1 MTCRYNVPAV
11 GRFNLSL
18 KYRPLESH
26 SIINFLYNKVSFIF
40 LVADP
45 QGITLLIILLAVL
58 LLLVFTISG
67 AEVAIFSL
75 NEKDINVLKTKQ
87 HPAAKRIINFLEEP
101 KEVFASLL
109 IASTFL
115 NICLIVLMGFLINQ
129 YLPYGTIRLF
139 GDGFGS
145 YICEVLLRVVI
156 IGFILVFLGQIL
168 PKVWATQN
176 NLRFAYG
183 SAVVIEGVHLVLRRI
198 SKWVVS
204 LADGIGRGM
213 GANKSE
219 ALSIQELDEA
229 IDIKTDEE
237 ASIEEKNIMKGII
250 KFGTISVKQIMR
262 SRLEVN
268 GINYNSSFAELVHKV
283 ENLHYSRLPVYK
295 GNMDDVT
302 GIINTKDLIP
312 FLQETDNFDWHPL
325 MRQPYFVPESK
336 LITDLLRDFQ
346 TKRVH
351 FAVVVDEFGGTS
363 GIVTMEDIMEEVIG
377 DIRDEFDEEESQNRQ
392 LDDSNYIFEGKTM
405 IHDMCKIMHL
415 PMDTFDKVRGESE
428 SVGGLVLELAGEFP
442 KLNDVINCVDFD
454 FTVVD
459 AGSNRIRLV
468 KVTVNKKS

>member
-1 MTCRYNVPAV
+1 M
-11 GRFNLSL
+11 
-18 KYRPLESH
+18 ESH
-26 SIINFLYNKVSFIF
+26 SVINFFYYKPSFIF
-40 LVADP
+40 LATDP
-45 QGITLLIILLAVL
+45 QGITLLVILLIVL

-115 NICLIVLMGFLINQ
+115 SICMIVLMGFLINQ
-129 YLPYGTIRLF
+129 YLPYGTIKIF
-139 GDGFGS
+139 GDGFAS
-145 YICEVLLRVVI
+145 YAIELLLRVGI
-156 IGFILVFLGQIL
+156 IAFILVFLGQIL

-183 SAVVIEGVHLVLRRI
+183 SAVVIEAVHLVLRRI

-204 LADGIGRGM
+204 LADNIGKTT
-213 GANKSE
+213 GANKSKS
-219 ALSIQELDEA
+219 LSLQELDEA

-237 ASIEEKNIMKGII
+237 ATVEEKNIMKGII

-262 SRLEVN
+262 SRLEIN
-268 GINYNSSFAELVHKV
+268 GINFNSSFGELIRKV
-283 ENLHYSRLPVYK
+283 ESLHYSRLPVYR
-295 GNMDDVT
+295 GNMDDVA
-302 GIINTKDLIP
+302 GIIHTKDLIP
-312 FLQETDNFDWHPL
+312 FLEESDNFDWHPL

-336 LITDLLRDFQ
+336 LISDLLRDFQ

-377 DIRDEFDEEESQNRQ
+377 DIRDEFDEEESHNRQ
-392 LDDSNYIFEGKTM
+392 LDESNYLFEGKTM

-442 KLNDVINCVDFD
+442 KVNDVINSHDFD
-454 FTVVD
+454 FTVIEVEK
-459 AGSNRIRLV
+459 NRVRLV
-468 KVTVNKKS
+468 KVTINKNS